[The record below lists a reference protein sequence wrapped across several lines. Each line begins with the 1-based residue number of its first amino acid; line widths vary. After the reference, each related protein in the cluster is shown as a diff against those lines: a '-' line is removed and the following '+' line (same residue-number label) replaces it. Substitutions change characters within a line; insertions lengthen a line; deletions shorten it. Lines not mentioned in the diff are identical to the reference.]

1 MFMNI
6 LSCIGRCRS
15 PLSEHPGA
23 DHSVLALARHGAASH
38 FNHNRFPSL
47 LILRCTI

>member
-6 LSCIGRCRS
+6 ASCIGRCRS

-23 DHSVLALARHGAASH
+23 DHLVLAPARHGTASP
-38 FNHNRFPSL
+38 FNHNHSSL
-47 LILRCTI
+47 NVVR